1 VPSNLATRPGFRG
14 VIKQIR
20 NVVCRT
26 LEAIGRHPLTILVL
40 PSIWFLIFYLPF
52 WKSSDVLC
60 QLGDRFSS
68 ENILLVPPLYCVL
81 GRIPFWLTDTVLSGS
96 SPNIFWPQH
105 PSLTAV
111 YCLVVLQHAGLWFAL
126 RYFVLGTPTSEA
138 GRGLITVLLASIASF
153 YSFAH
158 TAGAEGTT
166 AITWFTLFGVGL
178 RILNGRGTWKSWLLY
193 FLILLLC
200 IGSRHVS
207 NLLLG
212 WLPVAA
218 ILLMVVNRFRP
229 AQSST
234 VLSLAQIA
242 GVALLLSLSVLGTET
257 VIVSTM
263 CRSFNVIQ
271 RQMVGRTL
279 CERVGSYLDALSP
292 AEKER
297 VKARV
302 IRPGDS
308 PDLTLAIDS
317 LIRVGTYYQGTNKV
331 ISEASSNQQLHGDSL
346 EASVDETALKAAL
359 RFYQTLDPRL
369 IRVILKDIVR
379 GFYPTNDQGIALT
392 GPKATFYSVEDIQK
406 EPESWAGIQSLL
418 FFDPTVANHTLKRAL
433 HDNYIRHWRFVPL
446 VVWSLLFLTIG
457 IWRMVCGSLSVSL
470 SIVAFSMYGIGL
482 VVYIATCVCN
492 ITQPRYVLPLWVA
505 TVAFGCISI
514 AGSRLHNLHLRKQI

>member
-1 VPSNLATRPGFRG
+1 MPDDSATQPGVRG
-14 VIKQIR
+14 AKKQIC
-20 NVVCRT
+20 NVIYRT
-26 LEAIGRHPLTILVL
+26 LEFVGRHPLTILVL
-40 PSIWFLIFYLPF
+40 PSIWFIIFYLPF

-60 QLGDRFSS
+60 QLGDRFTS
-68 ENILLVPPLYCVL
+68 ENILLVPPIYCVL
-81 GRIPFWLTDTVLSGS
+81 GRLPFWLTDTLLSGS
-96 SPNIFWPQH
+96 SPNIFGLQH

-111 YCLVVLQHAGLWFAL
+111 YCLVFLQHAGLWFGL
-126 RYFVLGTPTSEA
+126 RYFVFGAPTSEA

-158 TAGAEGTT
+158 TAGAEATT

-207 NLLLG
+207 SLLLG
-212 WLPVAA
+212 WLPGTA
-218 ILLMVVNRFRP
+218 ILLIGVCQFRRV
-229 AQSST
+229 QSLA
-234 VLSLAQIA
+234 VLSLAKVA
-242 GVALLLSLSVLGTET
+242 GVSLLLSLLVLGTEKA
-257 VIVSTM
+257 IVSTM

-279 CERVGSYLDALSP
+279 CERVGSFLNALSP

-331 ISEASSNQQLHGDSL
+331 IAEASSNRELHGDNL

-359 RFYQTLDPRL
+359 RFYETLDPRL

-406 EPESWAGIQSLL
+406 EPEAWAGIRSLL
-418 FFDPTVANHTLKRAL
+418 FFDPEVANHTLKRAL
-433 HDNYIRHWRFVPL
+433 HDNYIRHWRFVPIAI
-446 VVWSLLFLTIG
+446 WFLLFLAIG
-457 IWRMVCGSLSVSL
+457 IWRIGRGNLSVSL
-470 SIVAFSMYGIGL
+470 GVVAFSMYGIGL
-482 VVYIATCVCN
+482 AIYVATCVCN

-514 AGSRLHNLHLRKQI
+514 TGSRLHNLRLRKQT